1 MSKRVLLTGA
11 GGFAGSHALEHLLVN
26 TDWDVVCT
34 DSFRHK
40 GKTDRISEVLTA
52 RPGQAGRVTVVTH
65 DLTVPF
71 STQMMR
77 KIGHCNYV
85 IAYASESHVD
95 RSIADPVPFIQNN
108 VAVALNTLE
117 YARAARPE
125 ALVHISTDEVYGPIT
140 DGIPF
145 REWDRVL
152 PSNPYA
158 GSKAAQEAIGIS
170 YWRTYNVPLLLVN
183 SMNVIGERQDPE
195 KYIPLVINACLEGR
209 EVTIHGSEGN
219 VGSRHYMHARNLADA
234 ILFLLNKQTPA
245 PYHQYAPSYD
255 VRSSDRPDRYNIAP
269 PDRVDNLT
277 LAQMVAGY
285 MGCELKF
292 RFESFPGQRPGHDPH
307 YGLDASKLSGFGW
320 KQPVL
325 LEASLEKTVKWYL
338 QNPQW
343 LRG

>member
-11 GGFAGSHALEHLLVN
+11 GGFAGSHALEHILVN

-40 GKTDRISEVLTA
+40 GKTDRIAEVLAA
-52 RPGQAGRVTVVTH
+52 RGSEAGRVTVVTH
-65 DLTVPF
+65 DLTAPF
-71 STQMMR
+71 STQMAR
-77 KIGHCNYV
+77 NIGHVNYV

-95 RSIADPVPFIQNN
+95 RSITDPVPFIQNN
-108 VAVALNTLE
+108 VSVALNTLE
-117 YARAARPE
+117 YARTARPD

-140 DGIPF
+140 DGVPF

-158 GSKAAQEAIGIS
+158 GSKAAQEAIAIS

-195 KYIPLVINACLEGR
+195 KYVPLVIKACLEGR

-234 ILFLLNKQTPA
+234 ILFLLGKQTPA
-245 PYHQYAPSYD
+245 PYHQYAPDYD
-255 VRSSDRPDRYNIAP
+255 VRSSDRPDRFNIAP

-277 LAQMVAGY
+277 LAHLVAGHA
-285 MGCELKF
+285 GRELKY

-307 YGLDASKLSGFGW
+307 YGLDASKLSDLGW
-320 KQPVL
+320 KPPVPF
-325 LEASLEKTVKWYL
+325 EASLEKTVKWYL
-338 QNPQW
+338 SNPNW
-343 LRG
+343 LKD